1 MKKNDEKVDLGK
13 RMFFRRAAA
22 AVGGIAA
29 AGAATVG
36 LTKPATA
43 SREIHDKLYTPA
55 LNDDQHQEQLM
66 SQKRFVLMSDNQ
78 KAEMLDEII
87 RHHHSVTH
95 QS

>member
-43 SREIHDKLYTPA
+43 SREIQDKLYNPA
-55 LNDDQHQEQLM
+55 LDDDQHQAQLM

-78 KAEMLDEII
+78 KTEMLDEII
-87 RHHHSVTH
+87 RHHNSITH